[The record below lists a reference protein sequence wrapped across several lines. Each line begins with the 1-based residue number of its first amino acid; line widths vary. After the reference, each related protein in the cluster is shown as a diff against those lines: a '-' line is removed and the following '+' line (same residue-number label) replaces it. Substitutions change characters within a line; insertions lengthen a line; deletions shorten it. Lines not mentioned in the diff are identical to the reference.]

1 VHFIF
6 DFFGTL
12 VTYREGVHGNPVTR
26 ALDALSA
33 FGVEP
38 TAEVLT
44 ERFTECFAAL
54 ETSASATLREFS
66 MHDAT
71 RLLFEELGVT
81 LSNGRL
87 DEFIDAYLRDWT
99 ENVQGLTNLTNWL
112 DALPGSKSVLSNT
125 HHEPMVVGLIERLNM
140 RDSFQRVTTSVGHGF
155 RKPHPSIYLAH
166 LDAIGASVSDV
177 VFVGDNPEC
186 DYFGPRAVGIEA
198 FLIASR
204 PVTGVAERH
213 RLAHLYQLSE
223 RLS

>member
-1 VHFIF
+1 MHFIF

-12 VTYREGVHGNPVTR
+12 VTYREGVRGNPVTR
-26 ALDALSA
+26 ALDALSTY
-33 FGVEP
+33 GVEP
-38 TAEVLT
+38 TAELLT

-66 MHDAT
+66 MYDAT
-71 RLLFEELGVT
+71 HLLFEELGVT
-81 LSNGRL
+81 VSEGRL

-99 ENVQGLTNLTNWL
+99 ENVHGLANLTNWV

-125 HHEPMVVGLIERLNM
+125 HHEPMVTGLIERLNM

-166 LDAIGASVSDV
+166 LDAIGVSAGDV
-177 VFVGDNPEC
+177 IFVGDNPEC

-198 FLIASR
+198 FLVAPR
-204 PVTGVAERH
+204 PVTGVPERH

>member
-44 ERFTECFAAL
+44 ERFAECFAAL

-81 LSNGRL
+81 LSGGRL

-99 ENVQGLTNLTNWL
+99 ENVHGLTNLTNWL

-166 LDAIGASVSDV
+166 LDAIGASVGDV

-213 RLAHLYQLSE
+213 RLVHLFQLSE